1 MAVTRILTLSI
12 ALALWLPGT
21 GAAAQP
27 SPSTEGEAGTAK
39 PPATGGEQQE
49 QAAPPPAAPTRGE
62 PSPFDYRPSEQ
73 ISEDLSVSFPV
84 DI

>member
-1 MAVTRILTLSI
+1 MVVARTLALST
-12 ALALWLPGT
+12 ALALWLAVT
-21 GAAAQP
+21 GAIAQP
-27 SPSTEGEAGTAK
+27 PAPEPAEAGAVE
-39 PPATGGEQQE
+39 PPAAGGGQQE
-49 QAAPPPAAPTRGE
+49 QATPPPAAPARGD

>member
-1 MAVTRILTLSI
+1 MVVARILALIT
-12 ALALWLPGT
+12 ALALWLAVT
-21 GAAAQP
+21 GATAQP
-27 SPSTEGEAGTAK
+27 PPPEPAEAGAGE
-39 PPATGGEQQE
+39 PPAAGGEQQE
-49 QAAPPPAAPTRGE
+49 QAAPPPATPTRGE